1 MSICLYA
8 FISTQGIADMHA
20 ASMMCVAGLMTASIG
35 AKVNHLLP
43 ASSLSKL
50 LAVVMVGRGNDHD
63 LNYTIVFI
71 RLFLRH
77 ETCRFR
83 IVKRMH
89 THICTHIEPK
99 HLTPCFTTPIKA
111 LTICHPRRSCCQ
123 SPLFLA
129 KSLVKLATMMR
140 WPHYHRE
147 RNKLAC
153 RASVRDV

>member
-20 ASMMCVAGLMTASIG
+20 ASMMSVPGLMTASIG

-77 ETCRFR
+77 GTCRFT

-89 THICTHIEPK
+89 THICIHIEPK

-111 LTICHPRRSCCQ
+111 PTIYHPRRSCCQ
-123 SPLFLA
+123 YPLFLA
-129 KSLVKLATMMR
+129 KSLVTLVAMMR

-153 RASVRDV
+153 RASVCDV